1 MGRVVKKTL
10 ISILFI
16 SVTFSQNNIS
26 YTIYTDTKSYPDVTL
41 LSVEGKGLIVNEK
54 NGTRKYNIYIPY
66 INRIK
71 IIEGGSN
78 PIEKPLGC
86 VFGLSLGGIGGG
98 LIGFGLYSQSSVKG
112 PKTYASGY
120 AGLIV
125 PVAMLGGMAIG
136 AWQGYKL
143 GPSIGNMLG
152 DSSYV
157 SQNQLVNLRDKSL
170 DEKINYLMSLINK
183 WKNYSQYQSYL
194 L

>member
-1 MGRVVKKTL
+1 MGGVVKKTL

-78 PIEKPLGC
+78 PIRKPLGC
-86 VFGLSLGGIGGG
+86 IWLGALGGG
-98 LIGFGLYSQSSVKG
+98 LIGLGLDSIKSSPSDVTG
-112 PKTYASGY
+112 GM
-120 AGLIV
+120 
-125 PVAMLGGMAIG
+125 VAAIPLFPIALLGGMMIG
-136 AWQGYKL
+136 VLAG
-143 GPSIGNMLG
+143 SIEG
-152 DSSYV
+152 DNPYA
-157 SQNQLVNLRDKSL
+157 SQAQLVSLDDKSL
-170 DEKINYLMSLINK
+170 DEKINYLRSLTN
-183 WKNYSQYQSYL
+183 Q
-194 L
+194 